1 MWHGGSGLYGRLA
14 MSTDTRAQDDN
25 METPGKVCYDA
36 YKDAAD
42 GVSLISGDKLPQFE
56 DLTAPVRWAWEAAA
70 KAVCV
75 RYGAIY

>member
-1 MWHGGSGLYGRLA
+1 
-14 MSTDTRAQDDN
+14 